1 MEMNIKDIR
10 KKLNYT
16 QKQFANYFGIPT
28 RTYQHWEDGD
38 RQPPEYVL
46 KLIVENLQLKGLLN
60 D

>member
-1 MEMNIKDIR
+1 MNIKDIR

-16 QKQFANYFGIPT
+16 QKQFANYFSIPM